1 MANPK
6 KARWFWKPWIVLAVS
21 LALVPAV
28 GMAAGQPEDEVIAT
42 LDGKPITL
50 SEIEENAAFQI
61 YRLRGSIYSL
71 LQKEA
76 LEIADR
82 RLLAQAAARQG
93 LSVEALLEKE
103 VDRKVTPLA
112 EKDVDAYLAEH
123 PEQAGKGPEGRARLG
138 SYLVER
144 ARIQRRLDYLAS
156 LREKADYRFLAKSPE
171 QPRIRVDIEGAPWRG
186 AARAPVTLVHFAHFS
201 SRLCAESAQKIRRIM
216 EEFPGR
222 IRWVHR
228 NFLDI
233 QDPDALLAAEM
244 GEAALRQGR
253 FWEYHDAVFARM
265 GSAPA
270 KAIRQAAREA
280 DLDESRFDGEH
291 KRGTLLPRVKDD
303 IGYGVRIGV
312 QAAPV
317 IFVNGIY
324 FSGTFPFEELRALV
338 QKEMNRVNKD
348 EEAKER
354 RDIR

>member
-6 KARWFWKPWIVLAVS
+6 KARWFWKPWMVLAVS
-21 LALVPAV
+21 LVFIPGV
-28 GMAAGQPEDEVIAT
+28 GIAIGSPGEEVIAT

-82 RLLAQAAARQG
+82 RLLAQEAARQG

-103 VDRKVTPLA
+103 VDRKVAPLA
-112 EKDVDAYLAEH
+112 EEDVDAYLAEH
-123 PEQAGKGPEGRARLG
+123 PEQAVKGPGGRARLRA
-138 SYLVER
+138 YLEER
-144 ARIQRRLDYLAS
+144 ARIQRRLDYLAA
-156 LREKADYRFLAKSPE
+156 LRERSDYRFLAKSPE
-171 QPRIRVDIEGAPWRG
+171 RPRIRVDTEGAPWRG
-186 AARAPVTLVHFAHFS
+186 EAQAPVTLVHFAHFS

-228 NFLDI
+228 NFLGI

-244 GEAALRQGR
+244 GESALGQGR
-253 FWEYHDAVFARM
+253 FWEYHDAIFARM
-265 GSAPA
+265 GRTPA
-270 KAIRQAAREA
+270 EAIRQAAREA
-280 DLDESRFDGEH
+280 GLDVKRFNEEQ
-291 KRGTLLPRVKDD
+291 KKGTLLLRVKDD

-324 FSGTFPFEELRALV
+324 FSGTFPFEELRTLV
-338 QKEMNRVNKD
+338 QSELKRVQKN
-348 EEAKER
+348 EEGL
-354 RDIR
+354 

>member
-6 KARWFWKPWIVLAVS
+6 KARWFWNLWMVLAVS
-21 LALVPAV
+21 LVLVPAV

-42 LDGKPITL
+42 LDDKPITL

-61 YRLRGSIYSL
+61 YRLRGSIFSL

-82 RLLAQAAARQG
+82 RLLAQEAARQG
-93 LSVEALLEKE
+93 LRVEALLEKE
-103 VDRKVTPLA
+103 IDRKVAPLA

-123 PEQAGKGPEGRARLG
+123 PEQAVKGPGGRARLRAF
-138 SYLVER
+138 LEER

-156 LREKADYRFLAKSPE
+156 LREKADYRFLARQPE
-171 QPRIRVDIEGAPWRG
+171 RPRIRVDTEGAPWRG
-186 AARAPVTLVHFAHFS
+186 EAQAPVTLVHFAHFS
-201 SRLCAESAQKIRRIM
+201 SRLCAESAQKIRHIM

-228 NFLDI
+228 NFLSI
-233 QDPDALLAAEM
+233 QDPDALYAVETGRAAFE
-244 GEAALRQGR
+244 QGK
-253 FWEYHDAVFARM
+253 FWEYHDRLM
-265 GSAPA
+265 GLKGRVSREAINGA
-270 KAIRQAAREA
+270 ADAIRIDRK
-280 DLDESRFDGEH
+280 RFEEGQ
-291 KRGTLLPRVKDD
+291 KGGTYLLQVKED
-303 IGYGVRIGV
+303 IGHGVRIGV

-338 QKEMNRVNKD
+338 QSELERVRKNKEGM
-348 EEAKER
+348 
-354 RDIR
+354 

>member
-6 KARWFWKPWIVLAVS
+6 KAMWFWKPWMVLAVS

-42 LDGKPITL
+42 LDGNPITL
-50 SEIEENAAFQI
+50 PEIEENAAFQI

-76 LEIADR
+76 REIADR
-82 RLLAQAAARQG
+82 RLLQQEAARQG

-103 VDRKVTPLA
+103 VDRKVAPLA

-123 PEQAGKGPEGRARLG
+123 PEQAVKGPEGRARLRA
-138 SYLVER
+138 YLEER
-144 ARIQRRLDYLAS
+144 ARIQRRLDYLAA

-171 QPRIRVDIEGAPWRG
+171 RPRIRVDTEGAPWRG
-186 AARAPVTLVHFAHFS
+186 EAQALVTLVHFAHFS

-228 NFLDI
+228 NFLSI

-244 GEAALRQGR
+244 GEAAIRQGR
-253 FWEYHDAVFARM
+253 FWEYHDA
-265 GSAPA
+265 
-270 KAIRQAAREA
+270 
-280 DLDESRFDGEH
+280 
-291 KRGTLLPRVKDD
+291 
-303 IGYGVRIGV
+303 
-312 QAAPV
+312 
-317 IFVNGIY
+317 IF
-324 FSGTFPFEELRALV
+324 
-338 QKEMNRVNKD
+338 
-348 EEAKER
+348 
-354 RDIR
+354 